1 MRKYR
6 LCTRESTDFS
16 LAKVETLWKKKNQ
29 WIVKFEPDYI
39 QQALNI
45 RLKSLDV

>member
-16 LAKVETLWKKKNQ
+16 LARERLLWKKK
-29 WIVKFEPDYI
+29 I
-39 QQALNI
+39 
-45 RLKSLDV
+45 SG

>member
-16 LAKVETLWKKKNQ
+16 LARERLLWKKKNQ
-29 WIVKFEPDYI
+29 WIVKFEPD
-39 QQALNI
+39 
-45 RLKSLDV
+45 

>member
-16 LAKVETLWKKKNQ
+16 LAGVETALEKKK
-29 WIVKFEPDYI
+29 I
-39 QQALNI
+39 
-45 RLKSLDV
+45 SG

>member
-16 LAKVETLWKKKNQ
+16 LAKVETALEKKNQ

>member
-16 LAKVETLWKKKNQ
+16 LARVETALEKKNQ
-29 WIVKFEPDYI
+29 WIVKFEPD
-39 QQALNI
+39 
-45 RLKSLDV
+45 

>member
-16 LAKVETLWKKKNQ
+16 LAKVETALEKK
-29 WIVKFEPDYI
+29 I
-39 QQALNI
+39 
-45 RLKSLDV
+45 SG